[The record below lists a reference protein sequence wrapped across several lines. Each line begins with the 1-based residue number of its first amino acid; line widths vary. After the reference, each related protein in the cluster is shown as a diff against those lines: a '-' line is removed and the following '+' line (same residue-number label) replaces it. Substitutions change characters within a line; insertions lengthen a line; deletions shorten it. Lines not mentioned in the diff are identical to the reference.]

1 MGPNVNGGKQQ
12 RFILLMDG
20 LQTPPVTDGAHDGIA
35 EMIWEGK
42 LFTEAEAQGELACY
56 GLEKI
61 YRTVMRR
68 YSR

>member
-1 MGPNVNGGKQQ
+1 LYFVKPSAA
-12 RFILLMDG
+12 
-20 LQTPPVTDGAHDGIA
+20 VTDGAHDGIA